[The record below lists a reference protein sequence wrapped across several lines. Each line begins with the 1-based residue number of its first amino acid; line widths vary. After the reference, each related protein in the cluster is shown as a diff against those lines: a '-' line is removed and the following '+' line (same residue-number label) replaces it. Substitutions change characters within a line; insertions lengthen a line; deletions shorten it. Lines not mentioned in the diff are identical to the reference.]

1 MPEEVIFLDTE
12 YMQKSSSNL
21 KVLLAFLPSSFFASS
36 AAAVYLATAGA
47 LMREE
52 GMKELL
58 FVIVLALGSLA
69 FFIVAMIRSKS
80 EVTIYRSHI
89 KGLAGVEGH
98 PIRLQPFDIEFKD
111 IDFLDVN
118 YRRIIFESGG
128 VCYSVLCASHLEAE
142 ELHLSI
148 FQLTENARVYGT

>member
-1 MPEEVIFLDTE
+1 
-12 YMQKSSSNL
+12 
-21 KVLLAFLPSSFFASS
+21 
-36 AAAVYLATAGA
+36 
-47 LMREE
+47 
-52 GMKELL
+52 MKELL

-111 IDFLDVN
+111 IDFLDFN

>member
-1 MPEEVIFLDTE
+1 MDTE

-21 KVLLAFLPSSFFASS
+21 KALLVFFAVLFFTS
-36 AAAVYLATAGA
+36 AGAAVYLAAGGV
-47 LMREE
+47 LMQED
-52 GMKELL
+52 GVKKLL
-58 FVIVLALGSLA
+58 FLVVLALGSLA

-80 EVTIYRSHI
+80 EVLIYRSHI

-128 VCYSVLCASHLEAE
+128 VCYSVLCASHIEAE

>member
-1 MPEEVIFLDTE
+1 MDTD
-12 YMQKSSSNL
+12 YMLKSSSNL
-21 KVLLAFLPSSFFASS
+21 KALLIFTALVFFTTVGVVVYMVTTGDVFMQKN
-36 AAAVYLATAGA
+36 AVN
-47 LMREE
+47 
-52 GMKELL
+52 KLL
-58 FVIVLALGSLA
+58 IPIALALGSLVL
-69 FFIVAMIRSKS
+69 FIVLMIRSKS
-80 EVTIYRSHI
+80 EVLIYRSHI

-98 PIRLQPFDIEFKD
+98 PILLQPFDIEFKD

-128 VCYSVLCASHLEAE
+128 VCYSVLCASHKEAE

>member
-1 MPEEVIFLDTE
+1 MDTE
-12 YMQKSSSNL
+12 YMLKSSSNL
-21 KVLLAFLPSSFFASS
+21 KVLLIFFAVLFFAS
-36 AAAVYLATAGA
+36 AGAAVYLAAAGA
-47 LMREE
+47 LMQED
-52 GMKELL
+52 GVKKLL
-58 FVIVLALGSLA
+58 FLIVLALGSLA
-69 FFIVAMIRSKS
+69 IFIVAMIRSKS
-80 EVTIYRSHI
+80 EVLIYRSHI

-128 VCYSVLCASHLEAE
+128 VCYSVLCASHIEAE

>member
-1 MPEEVIFLDTE
+1 MDTE

-21 KVLLAFLPSSFFASS
+21 KALLVFFAVLFFAS
-36 AAAVYLATAGA
+36 AGTAVYLAAAGA
-47 LMREE
+47 LMQED
-52 GMKELL
+52 GVKKLL
-58 FVIVLALGSLA
+58 FLIVLALGSLA
-69 FFIVAMIRSKS
+69 FFIVAMIRSKC
-80 EVTIYRSHI
+80 EVLIYRSHI

-128 VCYSVLCASHLEAE
+128 VCYSVLCASHIEAE